1 MFARLYMALEKV
13 GYVIPDKGIDGKK
26 LVPDISVG
34 RVFATYLKSTGSK
47 FYGAHKTYSHSFLD
61 GRIVDTNMYYIDAL
75 PDFIK
80 YIYERWVPENAE
92 KYFKVRDPLALDYLP
107 KLLGTGK

>member
-34 RVFATYLKSTGSK
+34 RGFATYLKSTGSD
-47 FYGAHKTYSHSFLD
+47 FYNTHKSYSHSFPD
-61 GRIVDTNMYYIDAL
+61 GRVVDANMYHIDAL

-80 YIYERWVPENAE
+80 YIHEKWIPENAE

-107 KLLGTGK
+107 KLLGTGG